1 MKKIRFKHIIFI
13 VILLPAI
20 QACDLSY
27 LDKDIED
34 FNTEASF
41 AIAVGN
47 ITYTV
52 GELFNEIDAESVEI
66 KENNEGIVS
75 FVYLDTLASV
85 TAVNAIEIPDQ
96 SFPSQDY
103 NPGIDIPSPGSLIN
117 ETLILDQIPPFA
129 FLLSGSNG
137 EEFDEIV
144 FSDGNLQLTVQ
155 STFTDVDIDLTLTLN
170 SLKSKTDDTSYEVTT
185 SINGTASEIID
196 VDLTDF
202 WADLTDDGNGGSTTN
217 TLVLTV
223 SGSIDLEVGDTIKP
237 EQKLSFSLGMTNLQF
252 EAIYGDLKNQTIN
265 SESLTIDF
273 DVFDDFGTGTLLFA
287 DPTLRLIVDNSFGF
301 PLGIDFGNIAASN
314 ASETK
319 FLMGAIT
326 DTPQIINSPTLAQE
340 GQTVR
345 DFITIENTNSN
356 IDDLLALKPS
366 QFTVDISATSNPN
379 SDSNQNFSLNTSA
392 LSAYVEVNMPLD
404 VVFENIEFEHELDNI
419 NGADFEDLGET
430 TLNIHTINTIP
441 LGGTLEMV
449 FYNDNSIVH
458 TTTKLVVFAA
468 APVDTNG
475 ISTGATENTASF
487 DIKGDEIKTAT
498 RAVLKLKMNTANAS
512 SNSPV
517 KLLAANTLDIS
528 ITTDV
533 SIEINNN

>member
-34 FNTEASF
+34 FDTEASF

-52 GELFNEIDAESVEI
+52 GELFNEIDAKSVEI

-96 SFPSQDY
+96 SFPSRDY

-117 ETLILDQIPPFA
+117 ETLILDQIPPFT
-129 FLLSGSNG
+129 FSLSGSNG
-137 EEFDEIV
+137 EEFNEIV

-155 STFTDVDIDLTLTLN
+155 STFTDVDIDLTLTFN
-170 SLKSKTDDTSYEVTT
+170 SLRSKTDDTSHEVTI
-185 SINGTASEIID
+185 SINGTTSEIID

-217 TLVLTV
+217 TFVLTV
-223 SGSIDLEVGDTIKP
+223 SGSIDLEVGDTISP

-273 DVFDDFGTGTLLFA
+273 DVFDDFGTGALLFA
-287 DPTLRLIVDNSFGF
+287 DPTLQLIVDNSFGF

-356 IDDLLALKPS
+356 IVDLLALKPS

-379 SDSNQNFSLNTSA
+379 SGSNQNFSLNTSA

-458 TTTKLVVFAA
+458 TITKLVVFAA

-475 ISTGATENTASF
+475 ISTGATENTTSF

-498 RAVLKLKMNTANAS
+498 RAVLKLKMNTTNAS

>member
-1 MKKIRFKHIIFI
+1 MKKIKFKHIVFI

-34 FNTEASF
+34 FDTEASF

-52 GELFNEIDAESVEI
+52 DELLNEIDAEIVEI
-66 KENNEGIVS
+66 KENNEEIVS

-96 SFPSQDY
+96 IFPTQDY
-103 NPGIDIPSPGSLIN
+103 NPGIDIPSPGSFTN
-117 ETLILDQIPPFA
+117 ETLILDQILPFI
-129 FLLSGSNG
+129 FLLSGSYD
-137 EEFDEIV
+137 EEFNEIV

-185 SINGTASEIID
+185 SINGATSEIID
-196 VDLTDF
+196 IDLTDF
-202 WADLTDDGNGGSTTN
+202 RADLTDDGNGGSTTN

-223 SGSIDLEVGDTIKP
+223 SGSIDLEVGDTITP

-273 DVFDDFGTGTLLFA
+273 DVFEGFGTGTLLFA
-287 DPTLRLIVDNSFGF
+287 DPTLRLILDNSFGF
-301 PLGIDFGNIAASN
+301 PLGIDFGNIAARN

-356 IDDLLALKPS
+356 IVDLLALKPS

-379 SDSNQNFSLNTSA
+379 GGSNQNFSLNTSA
-392 LSAYVEVNMPLD
+392 LSAYVEINMPLD
-404 VVFENIEFEHELDNI
+404 VVFENIEFEQELDNF

-475 ISTGATENTASF
+475 ISTGVAENTASF
-487 DIKGDEIKTAT
+487 DIKGDDIKTAT
-498 RAVLKLKMNTANAS
+498 RAVLKLKLNTTNAS
-512 SNSPV
+512 ANSPV

-533 SIEINNN
+533 GIDFNNN

>member
-1 MKKIRFKHIIFI
+1 MKKIRFKLIIFI

-34 FNTEASF
+34 FDTEASF

-47 ITYTV
+47 ITYTID
-52 GELFNEIDAESVEI
+52 ELLNEIDAEIVEI

-75 FVYLDTLASV
+75 LVYLDTLASV

-96 SFPSQDY
+96 IFPTQEY
-103 NPGIDIPSPGSLIN
+103 NPGIDIPSPGSFSN
-117 ETLILDQIPPFA
+117 ETLILDQIPPFI
-129 FLLSGSNG
+129 FSLSGSND
-137 EEFDEIV
+137 EEFNEIV

-170 SLKSKTDDTSYEVTT
+170 SLKSKTDDTSYEVTI
-185 SINGTASEIID
+185 SINGANSEIID
-196 VDLTDF
+196 IDLTDF
-202 WADLTDDGNGGSTTN
+202 WVDLTDDGNGGSTTN

-223 SGSIDLEVGDTIKP
+223 SGSIDLEVGDTITP

-273 DVFDDFGTGTLLFA
+273 DVFEGFGTGTLLFA

-301 PLGIDFGNIAASN
+301 PLGIDFGSIAASN

-356 IDDLLALKPS
+356 IVDLLALKPS

-379 SDSNQNFSLNTSA
+379 SGSNQNFSLNTSA

-487 DIKGDEIKTAT
+487 DIKGDDIKTAT
-498 RAVLKLKMNTANAS
+498 KAVLKLKMNTTNAS

-533 SIEINNN
+533 SIDINNN

>member
-1 MKKIRFKHIIFI
+1 MKKIKFKHIVFI

-34 FNTEASF
+34 FDTEASF

-52 GELFNEIDAESVEI
+52 DELLNEIDAEIVEI
-66 KENNEGIVS
+66 KENNEEIVS

-96 SFPSQDY
+96 IFPTQDY
-103 NPGIDIPSPGSLIN
+103 NPGIDIPSPGSFTN
-117 ETLILDQIPPFA
+117 ETLILDQIPPFI
-129 FLLSGSNG
+129 FLLSGSYD
-137 EEFDEIV
+137 EEFNEIV

-185 SINGTASEIID
+185 SINGATSEIID
-196 VDLTDF
+196 IDLTDF

-223 SGSIDLEVGDTIKP
+223 SGSIDLEVGDTITP

-273 DVFDDFGTGTLLFA
+273 DVFEGFGTGTLLFA

-301 PLGIDFGNIAASN
+301 PLGIDFGNIAARN

-356 IDDLLALKPS
+356 IVDLLALKPS

-379 SDSNQNFSLNTSA
+379 GGSNQNFSLNTSA
-392 LSAYVEVNMPLD
+392 LSAYVEINMPLD
-404 VVFENIEFEHELDNI
+404 VVFENIEFEQELDNF

-475 ISTGATENTASF
+475 ISTGVAENTASF
-487 DIKGDEIKTAT
+487 DIKGDDIKTAT
-498 RAVLKLKMNTANAS
+498 RAVLKLKLNTTNAS
-512 SNSPV
+512 ANSPV

-533 SIEINNN
+533 GIDFNNN

>member
-1 MKKIRFKHIIFI
+1 MKKIKFTDIVFI

-34 FNTEASF
+34 FDTEASF
-41 AIAVGN
+41 AIPVGN

-52 GELFNEIDAESVEI
+52 DELLNEIDAEIVEI

-96 SFPSQDY
+96 RFPSQDY
-103 NPGIDIPSPGSLIN
+103 NPGIDIPSPGSFIN
-117 ETLILDQIPPFA
+117 ETLILDQIPPFI
-129 FLLSGSNG
+129 FSLSGSND
-137 EEFDEIV
+137 EEFNEIV
-144 FSDGNLQLTVQ
+144 FSGGNLQLTVQ

-185 SINGTASEIID
+185 SINGATSEIID
-196 VDLTDF
+196 IDLTDF

-217 TLVLTV
+217 TLLLTV
-223 SGSIDLEVGDTIKP
+223 SGSIDLEVGDTITP

-273 DVFDDFGTGTLLFA
+273 DVFEGFGTGTLLFA

-326 DTPQIINSPTLAQE
+326 DTPQIINGPTLAQE

-356 IDDLLALKPS
+356 IVDLLALKPS

-379 SDSNQNFSLNTSA
+379 GGSNQNFSLNTSA

-404 VVFENIEFEHELDNI
+404 VVFENIEFEQELDNF
-419 NGADFEDLGET
+419 NGADFEYLGET

-475 ISTGATENTASF
+475 ISTGVTENTASF
-487 DIKGDEIKTAT
+487 DIKGDDIKTAT
-498 RAVLKLKMNTANAS
+498 RAVLKLKLNTTNAS

-528 ITTDV
+528 FPTDV
-533 SIEINNN
+533 SIDSNNN

>member
-1 MKKIRFKHIIFI
+1 MKKIKFKHIVFI

-34 FNTEASF
+34 FDTEASF

-117 ETLILDQIPPFA
+117 KTLILDQIPPFV
-129 FLLSGSNG
+129 FSLSGSNG
-137 EEFDEIV
+137 EEFNEIV

-155 STFTDVDIDLTLTLN
+155 STFTDVDIDLTLTFN
-170 SLKSKTDDTSYEVTT
+170 SLRSKTDDTSYEATI
-185 SINGTASEIID
+185 SINGTTSEIID

-223 SGSIDLEVGDTIKP
+223 SGSINLEVGDTISP

-366 QFTVDISATSNPN
+366 QFTVDIFATSNPN
-379 SDSNQNFSLNTSA
+379 SGSNQNFSLNTSA

-430 TLNIHTINTIP
+430 TLYIHTINTIP

-487 DIKGDEIKTAT
+487 DIKGDDIKTAT
-498 RAVLKLKMNTANAS
+498 KAVLKLKMNTTNAS

-517 KLLAANTLDIS
+517 KLLAANTLDVS

-533 SIEINNN
+533 SIDINNN